1 MAAKADCYD
10 LGFSFLCGVV
20 DIGTGVCSLLQVDEN
35 FCTNFASFIVDTLEF
50 FKDFI
55 LKIVSGFIRMRISIQ
70 FSVHTT
76 SEVLDLSFIEIVHS
90 RSFLLQGGARVLEN
104 MG

>member
-35 FCTNFASFIVDTLEF
+35 FCSNFATFIVDTLEF
-50 FKDFI
+50 FKDFV
-55 LKIVSGFIRMRISIQ
+55 LSIVSTFIRMRISIQ

-76 SEVLDLSFIEIVHS
+76 NEVLGSSFIHVIYS
-90 RSFLLQGGARVLEN
+90 LLLIL
-104 MG
+104 